1 MIRVAIA
8 DDEKNICDT
17 IRKYIGEYVTTSDMD
32 FEVKC
37 FTSCEELM
45 NAVMREDMY
54 DLIFLDIEF
63 SKDGGEMNGIEFG
76 KRLRSIW
83 RNDNAAIVY
92 VTSYKEYAIDA
103 IKIRPYD
110 YIEKPVRYERMKG
123 LLDSYVADYKFGKN
137 VFEFLSNKIINRVA
151 ISNIRYF

>member
-45 NAVMREDMY
+45 SAVMREDMY

-76 KRLRSIW
+76 KKTALYMAKRQRGDSLRYLIQG
-83 RNDNAAIVY
+83 
-92 VTSYKEYAIDA
+92 
-103 IKIRPYD
+103 IRHRCD
-110 YIEKPVRYERMKG
+110 KDTPV
-123 LLDSYVADYKFGKN
+123 
-137 VFEFLSNKIINRVA
+137 
-151 ISNIRYF
+151 

>member
-63 SKDGGEMNGIEFG
+63 SKRYRVWQKTALYMAKRQRGDSLRYLIQGIRHRRD
-76 KRLRSIW
+76 K
-83 RNDNAAIVY
+83 D
-92 VTSYKEYAIDA
+92 T
-103 IKIRPYD
+103 
-110 YIEKPVRYERMKG
+110 PV
-123 LLDSYVADYKFGKN
+123 
-137 VFEFLSNKIINRVA
+137 
-151 ISNIRYF
+151 